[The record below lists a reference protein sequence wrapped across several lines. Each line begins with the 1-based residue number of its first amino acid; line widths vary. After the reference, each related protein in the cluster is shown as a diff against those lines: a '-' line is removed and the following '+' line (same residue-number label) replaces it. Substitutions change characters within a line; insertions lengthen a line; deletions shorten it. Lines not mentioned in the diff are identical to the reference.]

1 MDNRPVLLIA
11 VDFGEP
17 MESTLLHGA
26 QLARLLD
33 ADVVVVHAVEYV
45 PYSPYAAYIEGGRD
59 IILQLTKEKLEAAA
73 ATVSEAGANV
83 IGTELIEGRAYDV
96 ILRLA
101 DELDTTALVIGAGKK
116 DAMDR
121 LILGTTAENLIRG
134 ATYPVFVH
142 HPDDNVVDIK
152 TIGCAV
158 DYSDHSKLTLQT
170 TLDLADWLRAE
181 VVIMHAVPPPHVY
194 PELLDNSYTAPFD
207 LPLPDAVTQIHT
219 ELSPDAALKEALD
232 GAESHLRQY
241 VGGFDLTG
249 ITWRPK
255 IIVGK
260 PSDHIA
266 DAAREEKLDLLV
278 IGSKGHGGLL
288 SRLLG
293 GTATRV
299 IRDAPCSLLIV
310 EHVDLFTEQEE

>member
-1 MDNRPVLLIA
+1 MDNRPILLIA

-33 ADVVVVHAVEYV
+33 ADVVIVHAVEYV

-59 IILQLTKEKLEAAA
+59 MIKELTTKKLEDAAN
-73 ATVSEAGANV
+73 TVREAGANV
-83 IGTELIEGRAYDV
+83 IDTELIEGRAYDV

-116 DAMDR
+116 DAMDK
-121 LILGTTAENLIRG
+121 LVLGTTAENLIRG
-134 ATYPVFVH
+134 ADYPVFVH
-142 HPDDNVVDIK
+142 HPDDKVVDIG

-158 DYSDHSKLTLQT
+158 DYSEHSRLTLQT
-170 TLDLADWLRAE
+170 ALDLADWLRAE
-181 VVIMHAVPPPHVY
+181 VVVMHAVPPPHIY
-194 PELLDNSYTAPFD
+194 PELLETGYTAPFD
-207 LPLPDAVTQIHT
+207 LPLPDTVTQIHT
-219 ELSPDAALKEALD
+219 ELSPEAALKEALD
-232 GAESHLRQY
+232 NAEGHLREY
-241 VGGFDLTG
+241 VEGFDLTG

-260 PSDHIA
+260 PSNHIA
-266 DAAREEKLDLLV
+266 DAAREENVDLLV
-278 IGSKGHGGLL
+278 IGSKGHSGLL

-293 GTATRV
+293 STATRV

-310 EHVDLFTEQEE
+310 ERVDLFTEEA